1 MTEIT
6 APIILILTIVMP
18 GNLPDV
24 NKALSMPTVEECFVQ
39 AREWDVR
46 GLTSGIAVKGAVA
59 VRASC
64 QITVNAFHGS

>member
-1 MTEIT
+1 MPEIT

-24 NKALSMPTVEECFVQ
+24 NKKLVMPTIDECV
-39 AREWDVR
+39 ANVREWDER
-46 GLTSGIAVKGAVA
+46 GLTQGMKDKGGVA

-64 QITVNAFHGS
+64 QVADGPKI